1 MTFLIYFQVDIEVM
15 TVETDLIGQSI
26 GSETQVK
33 SEFSQIVKDLITCW
47 TDDWSNSKIVLPAGQ
62 IHRVVHWN

>member
-33 SEFSQIVKDLITCW
+33 SELSQIVKDLITCW
-47 TDDWSNSKIVLPAGQ
+47 TD
-62 IHRVVHWN
+62 